1 MTIFLY
7 KFKFIIINKLKMGCG
22 SSKSLEERNK
32 LFGNKKERPKRKS
45 CKKVIYKDVT
55 VLENVMELIPPTVT
69 RDEIKEM
76 VNNSLESGIKGNKK
90 LNEAQ
95 VEGIIDMLTVVISDN
110 DDKKIDDKRLDGVKA
125 IIGFYPVNKENVK
138 KLFYKGQ
145 KPSETEIEDMVNKL
159 SNENE
164 ETNILVIELI

>member
-1 MTIFLY
+1 
-7 KFKFIIINKLKMGCG
+7 MGCG

-32 LFGNKKERPKRKS
+32 LFGNKKERPKRKTN
-45 CKKVIYKDVT
+45 KKVVYKGVT
-55 VLENVMELIPPTVT
+55 VLENVMESIPSTVT

-90 LNEAQ
+90 LNETQ
-95 VEGIIDMLTVVISDN
+95 VEGIIDMLTLVISDN
-110 DDKKIDDKRLDGVKA
+110 DNKNIDDKRLDDVNA

-145 KPSETEIEDMVNKL
+145 KPSETDVEDMVNKL
-159 SNENE
+159 SNDNE

>member
-1 MTIFLY
+1 
-7 KFKFIIINKLKMGCG
+7 MGC
-22 SSKSLEERNK
+22 STSKSLEEKNK
-32 LFGNKKERPKRKS
+32 SRYKKERPKRKS
-45 CKKVIYKDVT
+45 SKKVVYKGVT
-55 VLENVMELIPPTVT
+55 VLENVMESIPSTVT

-76 VNNSLESGIKGNKK
+76 VHNSLDSGIKGNKK

-95 VEGIIDMLTVVISDN
+95 VEGIIDMLAVVISDK
-110 DDKKIDDKRLDGVKA
+110 DDKKIDDKRLDDVKA

-145 KPSETEIEDMVNKL
+145 KPSETDVEDMVNKL
-159 SNENE
+159 SNDNE

>member
-1 MTIFLY
+1 
-7 KFKFIIINKLKMGCG
+7 MGCG

-45 CKKVIYKDVT
+45 SKKVVYKGVT
-55 VLENVMELIPPTVT
+55 VLENVMESIPSTIT

-90 LNEAQ
+90 LNETQ
-95 VEGIIDMLTVVISDN
+95 VEGIIDMLTLVISDN
-110 DDKKIDDKRLDGVKA
+110 DNKNIDDKRLDDVNA

-145 KPSETEIEDMVNKL
+145 KPSETDVEDMVNKL

>member
-1 MTIFLY
+1 
-7 KFKFIIINKLKMGCG
+7 MGCG

-55 VLENVMELIPPTVT
+55 VLENVMESIPSTVT

-90 LNEAQ
+90 LNETQ
-95 VEGIIDMLTVVISDN
+95 VEGIIDMLTLAISDN
-110 DDKKIDDKRLDGVKA
+110 DNKNIDDKRLDDVNA

-145 KPSETEIEDMVNKL
+145 KPSETDVEDMVNKL
-159 SNENE
+159 SNDNE
-164 ETNILVIELI
+164 ETNI

>member
-1 MTIFLY
+1 
-7 KFKFIIINKLKMGCG
+7 MGCG

-32 LFGNKKERPKRKS
+32 LIGNKKERPKRKS
-45 CKKVIYKDVT
+45 CKKVVYKGVT
-55 VLENVMELIPPTVT
+55 VLENVMELIPSTVT

-90 LNEAQ
+90 LSESQ

-110 DDKKIDDKRLDGVKA
+110 DNKKIDDKRLDDVKA
-125 IIGFYPVNKENVK
+125 IIGFYPVNEENVK

-145 KPSETEIEDMVNKL
+145 KPSETDVEDMVNKL
-159 SNENE
+159 SNDNE